1 MRILDNSAK
10 FFSGWPLLSAYNFA
24 VTMTT
29 TYSTYRFG
37 GCGLPIICGDR
48 KYSLNNGIVA
58 YCRLGN
64 AWRATVVAI
73 LPDYCHP
80 SSFSKYNSAKNEP
93 TLIILVQESEENSTP
108 KGYKIV
114 HLNFCIQCT
123 LKNSKHL
130 FSATSRLER
139 SQLQLNKICSC
150 AKNPQN
156 DLVYTSATKRVPAIF
171 CARIQLSTV
180 RKVKD

>member
-1 MRILDNSAK
+1 MAS
-10 FFSGWPLLSAYNFA
+10 
-24 VTMTT
+24 

-93 TLIILVQESEENSTP
+93 TLIILVQESEEIPHQKVTKLSISTSVSSVP
-108 KGYKIV
+108 WKIQNTYFQQQV
-114 HLNFCIQCT
+114 VWNV
-123 LKNSKHL
+123 
-130 FSATSRLER
+130 R
-139 SQLQLNKICSC
+139 SCNWTRSVAVLRTHRMIW
-150 AKNPQN
+150 
-156 DLVYTSATKRVPAIF
+156 YTPVATKRVPAIF